1 MIRSRSGP
9 RTVMVAAGIVAIL
22 AGACGGSAATTA
34 PSAAATAAPAATE
47 APAPTEAPSLVAIT
61 PEPIATA
68 VGPNGGKVLRWFIG
82 LGGGGK
88 PEQIAAEQKFAADFN
103 AAQKEIYLT
112 PEIYDNSV
120 AAQQLQVQI
129 AAGNPPDIIGP
140 VGVEGLNIF
149 RDNLLDVKSLIAS
162 QNFDMTKFD
171 PALVNFFDMGKDNA
185 TIGLPYATYPS
196 FIYYNK
202 KLFDEAKLPYP
213 PTKVGEMYNGKPWDM
228 AAVRELGMK
237 LTVDKNGNDATSADF
252 DPENIVQ
259 WGFDMQWADDRSD
272 TEATIFGASSV
283 VSADG
288 KTAEITPQF
297 TQGLKWFN
305 DGVWKD
311 HFIPTS
317 AQIQSD
323 LLGKGNPFQ
332 SGNLAMADTHSW
344 YTCCINPAAPAKPSF
359 SWGVAVTPANDGVTT
374 AKLHADT
381 FSILNTTKNPEEAFK
396 AVTALV
402 ASPELLT
409 NYGAFPADPALQQG
423 FFDSVQKN
431 YPDSKIDF
439 SVMQAM
445 LGYVDKPNHQ
455 SWLPD
460 YQKSRS
466 ALKALYNKYRT
477 TPGLDIDAE
486 LATLKTTL
494 QGIFDEYN
502 AANP

>member
-1 MIRSRSGP
+1 M
-9 RTVMVAAGIVAIL
+9 
-22 AGACGGSAATTA
+22 
-34 PSAAATAAPAATE
+34 
-47 APAPTEAPSLVAIT
+47 
-61 PEPIATA
+61 
-68 VGPNGGKVLRWFIG
+68 
-82 LGGGGK
+82 
-88 PEQIAAEQKFAADFN
+88 
-103 AAQKEIYLT
+103 
-112 PEIYDNSV
+112 
-120 AAQQLQVQI
+120 
-129 AAGNPPDIIGP
+129 
-140 VGVEGLNIF
+140 EGLNIF
-149 RDNLLDVKSLIAS
+149 RDNLLDVKPLIAS

-171 PALVNFFDMGKDNA
+171 PALVDFFDMGKDGA

-288 KTAEITPQF
+288 KTAQITPQF

-396 AVTALV
+396 AVAALV

-409 NYGAFPADPALQQG
+409 NYGGVPGRSGPPAGVLRLRPEEL
-423 FFDSVQKN
+423 
-431 YPDSKIDF
+431 
-439 SVMQAM
+439 
-445 LGYVDKPNHQ
+445 
-455 SWLPD
+455 
-460 YQKSRS
+460 
-466 ALKALYNKYRT
+466 
-477 TPGLDIDAE
+477 PGLEDRLLRHAGDARLRRQAQPPV
-486 LATLKTTL
+486 LA
-494 QGIFDEYN
+494 
-502 AANP
+502 P